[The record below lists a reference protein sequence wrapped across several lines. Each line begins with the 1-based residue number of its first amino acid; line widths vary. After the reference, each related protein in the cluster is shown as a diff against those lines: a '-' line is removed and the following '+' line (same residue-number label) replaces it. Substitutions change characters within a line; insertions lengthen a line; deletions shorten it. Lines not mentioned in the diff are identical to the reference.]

1 MRYKKFAAVAGAVAA
16 LIVGAGASPATAQ
29 SNGECTWGAYVGDS
43 TVAYCNTSEGHS
55 QFRAVAICQDDL
67 SGDTFLFYGPWKWTY
82 EPYPSYAY
90 CNSSTFLLGASYR
103 IK

>member
-1 MRYKKFAAVAGAVAA
+1 M
-16 LIVGAGASPATAQ
+16 
-29 SNGECTWGAYVGDS
+29 
-43 TVAYCNTSEGHS
+43 
-55 QFRAVAICQDDL
+55 AICQDDL
-67 SGDTFLFYGPWKWTY
+67 SGDTFLFYGSWKWTY